1 MVDQDQILAAQEDL
15 VVVKDIVLLAQLKV
29 QEILLLQNHLKVMMV
44 DVELSLLQVDLVVV
58 EVEQ

>member
-58 EVEQ
+58 EVEH